1 MIDKFQSLC
10 ILVYYPVA
18 AGGKFII
25 NSLGLSRHCVPHS
38 IKYADWDIQQNNF
51 NSAYYNT
58 KLQQIL
64 ETIPPINDYLAWQSY
79 ELGVGMQW
87 YPTYRDPSPVKKI
100 IDANRHFCIIVHDPE
115 NLKLRLLETGPVQHM
130 VKLTNYIE
138 WLKISKFKHPSVI
151 DDITNKVAYW
161 NYIDKQ
167 ELNTLDFSYM
177 LVDMDTNIFDQNA
190 MANQIKNLYSKLQ
203 FDDFNFDLWRQYYNK
218 YINFHK
224 VLYEIQNNQT

>member
-1 MIDKFQSLC
+1 MIDTFQSLC

-25 NSLGLSRHCVPHS
+25 NSLGLSRYCVPHS
-38 IKYADWDIQQNNF
+38 IKYADWDIQQNDF
-51 NSAYYNT
+51 NSAYYNA

-79 ELGVGMQW
+79 ELGVGAQW
-87 YPTYRDPSPVKKI
+87 CPTYCDPSPVNTIAK
-100 IDANRHFCIIVHDPE
+100 ANRHFCIIAHDPTD
-115 NLKLRLLETGPVQHM
+115 LRSTMTIPFKNII
-130 VKLTNYIE
+130 KLTNYTE
-138 WLKISKFKHPSVI
+138 WLSFCKFKHPMLAS
-151 DDITNKVAYW
+151 DIENKVAYW

-177 LVDMDTNIFDQNA
+177 LVDMDANIFDQNA
-190 MANQIKNLYSKLQ
+190 IANQIKNLYSELQ
-203 FDDFNFDLWRQYYNK
+203 FDDFNFDLWSQYYNK

-224 VLYEIQNNQT
+224 AVYEIQNNQT